1 MWKPDFVNSFSE
13 IYSLPPPRT
22 ATIMYDLAALISIL
36 SKKYDNLNQIVSF
49 LKEDNYFKGLDGNFS
64 IKNNIIERELL
75 ILKIT
80 NGKAIEI
87 D

>member
-1 MWKPDFVNSFSE
+1 M
-13 IYSLPPPRT
+13 
-22 ATIMYDLAALISIL
+22 
-36 SKKYDNLNQIVSF
+36 SF